1 VGVGTRIVID
11 EREKGS
17 RIPDLLG
24 NLGAS
29 IEFSLLTVGDYIVS
43 PQTAIERKTI
53 SDLISSIYDG
63 RLFLQCNDL
72 VQYYP
77 RPLIVIEG
85 RALLGGP
92 EEYPQ
97 TLENNYHDSYADQLP
112 LILDALARIALEFRI
127 PIIPTPTPEFT
138 SRMLMMIA
146 NLVRSEGSI
155 DGPLLRRIR
164 KQKSIYVQQLSV
176 LSSLPGVG
184 EKTAVRMLKKF
195 GTPMRTL
202 TASVAEL
209 SMVAGLGT
217 NRALRIRRL
226 LDYSSPTK
234 ETKNEIQKTLSD
246 SGERVGSN
254 SNMNN

>member
-1 VGVGTRIVID
+1 VGVGARIVID

-17 RIPDLLG
+17 RIPELLG
-24 NLGAS
+24 SLGAS

-85 RALLGGP
+85 KALLGGP
-92 EEYPQ
+92 EQYSQ
-97 TLENNYHDSYADQLP
+97 TIDDNYQDSYAEQMP
-112 LILDALARIALEFRI
+112 LILDALARVALEFRI
-127 PIIPTPTPEFT
+127 PIIPTPTPECT
-138 SRMLMMIA
+138 SQMLMMIA
-146 NLVRSEGSI
+146 NLLRREGST

-164 KQKSIYVQQLSV
+164 KQNPIYVQQLSV

-202 TASVAEL
+202 SASVAEL
-209 SMVAGLGT
+209 SMIAGLGT
-217 NRALRIRRL
+217 NRAIRIRRL

-234 ETKNEIQKTLSD
+234 ETQNEIQKTLSD
-246 SGERVGSN
+246 SDERMGSN
-254 SNMNN
+254 

>member
-1 VGVGTRIVID
+1 VAAGVRIVID

-17 RIPDLLG
+17 RIPELLS

-53 SDLISSIYDG
+53 SDLINSIYDG

-77 RPLIVIEG
+77 RPLILIEG
-85 RALLGGP
+85 KKLLGGP
-92 EEYPQ
+92 EQYSQ
-97 TLENNYHDSYADQLP
+97 TIEDNQCDSYAEQMP
-112 LILDALARIALEFRI
+112 LILDALARVALEFRI
-127 PIIPTPTPEFT
+127 PIVPTPTPEYT
-138 SRMLMMIA
+138 SQMLIMIA
-146 NLVRSEGSI
+146 NLVSKKNAI

-164 KQKSIYVQQLSV
+164 KQNPIYVQQLSV

-184 EKTAVRMLKKF
+184 DKTAVRMLKKF
-195 GTPMRTL
+195 GTPMKTL

-209 SMVAGLGT
+209 SMIAGLGT
-217 NRALRIRRL
+217 NRAIRIRRL

-234 ETKNEIQKTLSD
+234 ETQNEIQKTLSESD
-246 SGERVGSN
+246 ESK
-254 SNMNN
+254 

>member
-1 VGVGTRIVID
+1 MGVRIVID

-17 RIPDLLG
+17 RIPELLS

-63 RLFLQCNDL
+63 RLFLQCSDL
-72 VQYYP
+72 VQHYP
-77 RPLIVIEG
+77 RPLILIEG
-85 RALLGGP
+85 KALLGGP
-92 EEYPQ
+92 EQYSQ
-97 TLENNYHDSYADQLP
+97 TTEDNYHDSYAEQMP
-112 LILDALARIALEFRI
+112 LILESLARVALEFRI
-127 PIIPTPTPEFT
+127 PIVPTPTPEYT
-138 SRMLMMIA
+138 SRMLIMIA
-146 NLVRSEGSI
+146 NLVRRERSI

-164 KQKSIYVQQLSV
+164 KQNPIYVQQLSV

-195 GTPMRTL
+195 GTPMKTL

-209 SMVAGLGT
+209 SMIAGLGT
-217 NRALRIRRL
+217 NRAIRIRRL

-234 ETKNEIQKTLSD
+234 ETQNEIQKTLSD
-246 SGERVGSN
+246 SDKSMGSK
-254 SNMNN
+254 

>member
-1 VGVGTRIVID
+1 VGAGARIVID

-17 RIPDLLG
+17 RIPELLG
-24 NLGAS
+24 SLGAS

-53 SDLISSIYDG
+53 SDLIGSIYDG

-85 RALLGGP
+85 KALLGGP
-92 EEYPQ
+92 EKYSQ
-97 TLENNYHDSYADQLP
+97 TIDDNYHDSYAEQMP
-112 LILDALARIALEFRI
+112 LILDALARVALEFRI
-127 PIIPTPTPEFT
+127 PIIPTPTPEYT
-138 SRMLMMIA
+138 SRILVMIA
-146 NLVRSEGSI
+146 NLVRREGPT

-164 KQKSIYVQQLSV
+164 KQNPIYVQQLSI

-184 EKTAVRMLKKF
+184 DKTAVRMLKKF
-195 GTPMRTL
+195 GTPIRTL

-209 SMVAGLGT
+209 SMIAGLGT
-217 NRALRIRRL
+217 NRAFRIRRL
-226 LDYSSPTK
+226 LDYGSPK
-234 ETKNEIQKTLSD
+234 ETQSEIQKTLSD
-246 SGERVGSN
+246 SDERMGS
-254 SNMNN
+254 SKNMHS

>member
-1 VGVGTRIVID
+1 MGVGARIVID

-17 RIPDLLG
+17 RIPELLG
-24 NLGAS
+24 SLGAS

-77 RPLIVIEG
+77 KPLIVIEG
-85 RALLGGP
+85 KALLGEP
-92 EEYPQ
+92 EQYSQ
-97 TLENNYHDSYADQLP
+97 TTNDNYHDSYAEQMP
-112 LILDALARIALEFRI
+112 LILDALARVALEFRI
-127 PIIPTPTPEFT
+127 PIIPTPTPECT

-146 NLVRSEGSI
+146 NLLRREGST

-164 KQKSIYVQQLSV
+164 KQNPIYVQQLSV

-202 TASVAEL
+202 AASVAEL
-209 SMVAGLGT
+209 SMIAGLGT
-217 NRALRIRRL
+217 NRAIRIRRL
-226 LDYSSPTK
+226 LDDSSPTK
-234 ETKNEIQKTLSD
+234 ETQNEIQKKLSD
-246 SGERVGSN
+246 SNERMGSN
-254 SNMNN
+254 

>member
-1 VGVGTRIVID
+1 MAVGVRIVID

-17 RIPDLLG
+17 RIPELLS

-72 VQYYP
+72 VQHYP
-77 RPLIVIEG
+77 RPLILIEG
-85 RALLGGP
+85 KTLVGGP
-92 EEYPQ
+92 EQHSKTIED
-97 TLENNYHDSYADQLP
+97 NYHDSYAEQMP
-112 LILDALARIALEFRI
+112 LILDALARVALEFRI
-127 PIIPTPTPEFT
+127 PIVPTPNPEVT
-138 SRMLMMIA
+138 SRMLILIA
-146 NLVRSEGSI
+146 NLVRRERSI

-164 KQKSIYVQQLSV
+164 KQNLIYVQQLSV

-184 EKTAVRMLKKF
+184 EKTAVRMLRKF
-195 GTPMRTL
+195 RTPMKTL

-209 SMVAGLGT
+209 SMIAGLGT
-217 NRALRIRRL
+217 NRAIRIRRL

-234 ETKNEIQKTLSD
+234 ETQNEIQKTLSD
-246 SGERVGSN
+246 SDQSKGSN
-254 SNMNN
+254 

>member
-1 VGVGTRIVID
+1 VGIGSRIVID

-17 RIPDLLG
+17 RIPELLG
-24 NLGAS
+24 SLGAS
-29 IEFSLLTVGDYIVS
+29 VEFSLLSVGDYIVS

-63 RLFLQCNDL
+63 RLFLQCTDL

-85 RALLGGP
+85 KALLGGL
-92 EEYPQ
+92 EHNSQ
-97 TLENNYHDSYADQLP
+97 TIDDNYDDSYAEQMP
-112 LILDALARIALEFRI
+112 LILDALTRVAFEFRI
-127 PIIPTPTPEFT
+127 PIIPTPSPEYT
-138 SRMLMMIA
+138 SRILLMIA
-146 NLVRSEGSI
+146 NLVRREGST

-164 KQKSIYVQQLSV
+164 KQNPIYVQQLSV

-184 EKTAVRMLKKF
+184 DKTAVRMLKKF
-195 GTPMRTL
+195 GTPIRTL

-209 SMVAGLGT
+209 SMIAGLGT
-217 NRALRIRRL
+217 NRAIRIRRL

-234 ETKNEIQKTLSD
+234 ETQSEIQKTLGDSD
-246 SGERVGSN
+246 EMNGSN
-254 SNMNN
+254 

>member
-1 VGVGTRIVID
+1 MGVGARIVID

-17 RIPDLLG
+17 RVPELLG
-24 NLGAS
+24 SLGAS

-85 RALLGGP
+85 KALLGGP
-92 EEYPQ
+92 EEYSQ
-97 TLENNYHDSYADQLP
+97 TIDDSYRDSYAEQMP
-112 LILDALARIALEFRI
+112 LILDALARVALEFRI
-127 PIIPTPTPEFT
+127 PIIPTPTPEYT
-138 SRMLMMIA
+138 SRVLMMIA
-146 NLVRSEGSI
+146 NLVRREGSI
-155 DGPLLRRIR
+155 GGPLLRRIR
-164 KQKSIYVQQLSV
+164 KQNPLYIQQLSV

-184 EKTAVRMLKKF
+184 DKTAVRMLKKF
-195 GTPMRTL
+195 GTPIRTL

-209 SMVAGLGT
+209 SMIAGLGT
-217 NRALRIRRL
+217 NRAIRIRRL

-234 ETKNEIQKTLSD
+234 ETQSKIQKTLSD
-246 SGERVGSN
+246 SDERMGSN
-254 SNMNN
+254 

>member
-1 VGVGTRIVID
+1 VGARIVID

-17 RIPDLLG
+17 RSPELLG
-24 NLGAS
+24 DLGAS

-43 PQTAIERKTI
+43 SQTAIERKTI

-72 VQYYP
+72 VQYYA

-85 RALLGGP
+85 NTLLGKP
-92 EEYPQ
+92 EQYCE
-97 TLENNYHDSYADQLP
+97 TADDNYHDSFAEQLP
-112 LILDALARIALEFRI
+112 LILDALARVALEFRI
-127 PIIPTPTPEFT
+127 PIIPTPTPEYT
-138 SRMLMMIA
+138 SRILMMIA
-146 NLVRSEGSI
+146 NLVRSEGSTV
-155 DGPLLRRIR
+155 GPLLRRIR
-164 KQKSIYVQQLSV
+164 KQNPIYVQQLSV

-184 EKTAVRMLKKF
+184 DKTAVRMLKKF

-209 SMVAGLGT
+209 SRIAGLGT
-217 NRALRIRRL
+217 NRAIRIRRL

-234 ETKNEIQKTLSD
+234 ETQSEIQRTLGD
-246 SGERVGSN
+246 SNEMTGSN
-254 SNMNN
+254 